1 MKKQIRNGVFETNS
15 SSVHSITLCMKSD
28 YDKWMKDGLFLFEGY
43 SGCYLGETKP
53 ERNHFYTKEEAIT
66 FIKNS
71 KYPPSGDFDWND
83 EDSVMELLHESE
95 WYDYDY
101 YWDIKCGEYET
112 FEETTKTPSGEGV
125 VAFGYYGSDY

>member
-1 MKKQIRNGVFETNS
+1 MKRQIRNGVFESNS
-15 SSVHSITLCMKSD
+15 SSIHSIVLCMESD
-28 YDKWMKDGLFLFEGY
+28 YNKWWKENLFLFDGY
-43 SGCYLGETKP
+43 GGSYFGETKP

-71 KYPPSGDFDWND
+71 KYPPSKDFDWND
-83 EDSVMELLHESE
+83 EDSVMKLLHEYE

-101 YWDIKCGEYET
+101 YWDVYCENYEV
-112 FEETTKTPSGEGV
+112 FEETTKTPTGEGV